1 MVYIF
6 DLKEVINCFK
16 FYRNNGF
23 FLNLYL
29 FEGLWVKIIF
39 YLYIDILWDML

>member
-6 DLKEVINCFK
+6 DLKEVINFFK
-16 FYRNNGF
+16 IYRNNGF